1 MSRRDDLYVELGQI
15 TVTFF
20 DYSKF
25 RLDMTE
31 FRNSF
36 LSEKSEPKIRSQVKF
51 VALISNFRQTS
62 HIPIT
67 DHQSHYFC
75 TKNRFRRYLRK
86 FIRTLL
92 TCKSFLYL

>member
-36 LSEKSEPKIRSQVKF
+36 LSENQSQKS
-51 VALISNFRQTS
+51 A
-62 HIPIT
+62 
-67 DHQSHYFC
+67 
-75 TKNRFRRYLRK
+75 RRLNLLR
-86 FIRTLL
+86 
-92 TCKSFLYL
+92 